1 VALSEKRAGMNDG
14 PTRRTASPGAALF
27 SSAGLTAYLA
37 PIGFVLVMSALRWT
51 LNPVLQ
57 AESIF
62 LIFIPAVLASVAI
75 GGLWPGVLATL
86 LSVLAAPLAADR
98 LHPGPGVAI
107 GAALF
112 MVIGFCLSAGGGWLH
127 AMRRRSVATAS
138 HLQSILDTVPDAM
151 VVIDAQGMIQSFSSA
166 AERLFGWTGAE
177 VRGRNVRVL
186 MPEPYREAHDGYLQR
201 YARTGEKRI
210 IGIGRVVVG
219 ARKDGSTFPME
230 LSIGETAGD
239 TPFFTGFVR
248 DLSERQHT
256 ESRLQDLQA
265 ELVHVSRLLAMG
277 EMAST
282 LAHEINQPLSAIA
295 HLLAGSRRLLQRGRE
310 EDRPKVE
317 EAMDKAAAQAL
328 RAGEII
334 HRMRAFVSRG
344 DSERAV
350 ESLPKII
357 EEASA
362 LALIGAREHRVH
374 VRFQLDPGAGLIF
387 ADRVQIQQVLLNLI
401 RNAMEAVQQSPTREL
416 LISTRV
422 SDPGTALVSVAD
434 TGCGISDEIGDQL
447 FKPFMTTKAHGMGVG
462 LSISRSIIESHGG
475 QIWAEANPQGGTIF
489 QFTLPLAATQEA
501 SDD

>member
-1 VALSEKRAGMNDG
+1 MNDG
-14 PTRRTASPGAALF
+14 QTRRAMGQGAALF
-27 SSAGLTAYLA
+27 SSSGLNAYLA
-37 PIGFVLVMSALRWT
+37 SVGFVVVMGVLRWA

-57 AESIF
+57 SESIF
-62 LIFIPAVLASVAI
+62 LIFIPAVLASVAL

-86 LSVLAAPLAADR
+86 LSALAAPLAADR
-98 LHPGPGVAI
+98 LHPSLGGLVGATLFVTIGVA
-107 GAALF
+107 
-112 MVIGFCLSAGGGWLH
+112 LSAGGGWFH
-127 AMRRRSVATAS
+127 AMRRRNLATAN

-166 AERLFGWTGAE
+166 AERLFGWTGPE

-186 MPEPYREAHDGYLQR
+186 MPEPYRQAHDGYLQR

-230 LSIGETAGD
+230 LSIGETAGG

-248 DLSERQHT
+248 DLSERQQT

-295 HLLAGSRRLLQRGRE
+295 HLLAGSRRLLERGRE

-334 HRMRAFVSRG
+334 HRMRAFVARG

-350 ESLPKII
+350 ESLRKII

-374 VRFQLDPGAGLIF
+374 VRFELDPGAGHIF

-401 RNAMEAVQQSPTREL
+401 RNAMEAMQQSATREL
-416 LISTRV
+416 LISTAV
-422 SDPGTALVSVAD
+422 NAPGAALVSVID
-434 TGCGISDEIGDQL
+434 TGSGISDEIGDQL

-475 QIWAEANPQGGTIF
+475 QIWAEANPRGGAIF
-489 QFTLPLAATQEA
+489 QFTLPLAAAQDAPDE
-501 SDD
+501 

>member
-1 VALSEKRAGMNDG
+1 MNHG
-14 PTRRTASPGAALF
+14 QTTRTAGPGAALF
-27 SSAGLTAYLA
+27 SSAGLNAYLP
-37 PIGFVLVMSALRWT
+37 PIGFVLVMSGLRWA

-62 LIFIPAVLASVAI
+62 LIFIPAVLASVAF

-86 LSVLAAPLAADR
+86 LSVLAAPIAADR
-98 LHPGPGVAI
+98 MNASLGVDIGAVLFLAI
-107 GAALF
+107 G
-112 MVIGFCLSAGGGWLH
+112 ICLSAGGGWFH
-127 AMRRRSVATAS
+127 AMRRRGVATAS

-151 VVIDAQGMIQSFSSA
+151 VVIDAQGLIRSFSSA
-166 AERLFGWTGAE
+166 AERLFGWTGDE
-177 VRGRNVRVL
+177 VQGCNVRML
-186 MPEPYREAHDGYLQR
+186 MPEPYRQAHNGYLER

-230 LSIGETAGD
+230 LSIGETAGG

-295 HLLAGSRRLLQRGRE
+295 HLLAGSRRLLQRGHE

-374 VRFQLDPGAGLIF
+374 VRFQLDPGAGHIF

-401 RNAMEAVQQSPTREL
+401 RNAVEAMQQSQAREL
-416 LISTRV
+416 LIATRV
-422 SDPGTALVSVAD
+422 NDHSTALVSVAD
-434 TGCGISDEIGDQL
+434 SGPGVSDEIGDQL
-447 FKPFMTTKAHGMGVG
+447 FKPFTTTKAHGMGVG

-475 QIWAEANPQGGTIF
+475 QIWADANPQGGAIF
-489 QFTLPLAATQEA
+489 QFTLPLAAAQDATDE
-501 SDD
+501 